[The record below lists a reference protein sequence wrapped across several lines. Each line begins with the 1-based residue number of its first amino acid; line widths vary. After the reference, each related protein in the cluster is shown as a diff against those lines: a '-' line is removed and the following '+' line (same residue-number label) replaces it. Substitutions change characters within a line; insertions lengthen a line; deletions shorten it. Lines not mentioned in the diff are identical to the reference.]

1 MIRKIQTLFILI
13 ISFSISAQ
21 VNELDS
27 DYFESLP
34 DEMKS
39 DVLDTMQA
47 KKELEKPIY
56 RKASTAVDKK
66 DKEDLSDES
75 KEDDR
80 LYVFGKTFFDT
91 IQSTFM
97 PLNEP
102 NFDGSY
108 VLDYGDVLE
117 IQIAEQRINSDKYEI
132 KRDGSI
138 QLKEIGKISIAGL
151 SLEEA
156 GELIKSR
163 VKDVFPGT
171 EAFISLIN
179 VRDIQVV
186 VTGNAFNP
194 GIYSLSGNSNV
205 FYALTMAGGI
215 SEDGS
220 YRQIDHIRKNN
231 VIDSIDLY
239 SIFIRGYANFKNKL
253 QSGDI
258 ILVKPRLNIVNA
270 ISGVKRPGLYEMKD
284 GESYSDLISYANGLH
299 SNANLD
305 FIKIQSIENGKSVSN
320 TFESAKELYKI
331 KIKHNDNLIIDEFK
345 LMTVKLNGAIKFPGT
360 YIVPLNMPLS
370 QLIEQA
376 GGYQNNAYPF
386 GGFLNNETA
395 MKVSKDAKERTYKE
409 LLRSIIDIKNISDS
423 SGTSLS
429 MILKEL
435 KEAKDVGRIIVEF
448 DLDVIKSKPEFDTIL
463 EDGDE
468 ITIPFNT
475 NQVYV
480 YGETNNSGSV
490 RYEPNAN
497 LSYYINNSGGLR
509 KTAED
514 KAIFLVQPNGHTKII
529 AMRSKLGNL
538 ISEKDDVLIYPGSL
552 IFVPK
557 TTDNTDNTALAA
569 IWAPILSSFALSA
582 ASIASLNN

>member
-194 GIYSLSGNSNV
+194 GIY
-205 FYALTMAGGI
+205 
-215 SEDGS
+215 
-220 YRQIDHIRKNN
+220 
-231 VIDSIDLY
+231 
-239 SIFIRGYANFKNKL
+239 
-253 QSGDI
+253 
-258 ILVKPRLNIVNA
+258 
-270 ISGVKRPGLYEMKD
+270 
-284 GESYSDLISYANGLH
+284 
-299 SNANLD
+299 
-305 FIKIQSIENGKSVSN
+305 
-320 TFESAKELYKI
+320 
-331 KIKHNDNLIIDEFK
+331 
-345 LMTVKLNGAIKFPGT
+345 
-360 YIVPLNMPLS
+360 
-370 QLIEQA
+370 
-376 GGYQNNAYPF
+376 
-386 GGFLNNETA
+386 
-395 MKVSKDAKERTYKE
+395 
-409 LLRSIIDIKNISDS
+409 
-423 SGTSLS
+423 
-429 MILKEL
+429 
-435 KEAKDVGRIIVEF
+435 
-448 DLDVIKSKPEFDTIL
+448 
-463 EDGDE
+463 
-468 ITIPFNT
+468 
-475 NQVYV
+475 
-480 YGETNNSGSV
+480 
-490 RYEPNAN
+490 
-497 LSYYINNSGGLR
+497 
-509 KTAED
+509 
-514 KAIFLVQPNGHTKII
+514 
-529 AMRSKLGNL
+529 
-538 ISEKDDVLIYPGSL
+538 
-552 IFVPK
+552 
-557 TTDNTDNTALAA
+557 
-569 IWAPILSSFALSA
+569 
-582 ASIASLNN
+582 